1 MLLFLAMCPP
11 SANRIWKTFRG
22 KNVLSREAKQ
32 YYDAAFVTWHEKAEW
47 EFVDVEIGIV
57 MTRRFGDVDNR
68 IKPVLDALTH
78 ARVWADDKCVAS
90 VSARLFA
97 PNKRYPLGATLV
109 QIRPAREKYGDFQ
122 CYIDSLVCSPTTSNG
137 ESGAKA
143 KATTRRDD
151 TNTSTNATRK
161 KRGDGAITE

>member
-1 MLLFLAMCPP
+1 MCPP
-11 SANRIWKTFRG
+11 SANRIWKVFRG

-32 YYDAAFVTWHEKAEW
+32 YYDAAFVTWHEKVEW

-78 ARVWADDKCVAS
+78 ARVWPDDKCVAS

-109 QIRPAREKYGDFQ
+109 QIRPALEKYGDFQ
-122 CYIDSLVCSPTTSNG
+122 CYINNYVNNLVCSPTVSNG
-137 ESGAKA
+137 ASGEKA

-151 TNTSTNATRK
+151 TTTSTNATRK

>member
-1 MLLFLAMCPP
+1 MCPP

-22 KNVLSREAKQ
+22 KTVLSREAKQ

-78 ARVWADDKCVAS
+78 ARVWTDDKCVAS

-97 PNKRYPLGATLV
+97 PEKRYPLGATLV

-122 CYIDSLVCSPTTSNG
+122 CYIDHLVCSPTTLNG
-137 ESGAKA
+137 ESGEKA
-143 KATTRRDD
+143 KATTQSRPVA
-151 TNTSTNATRK
+151 TTTSTNATRK
-161 KRGDGAITE
+161 KRGNDAITE

>member
-1 MLLFLAMCPP
+1 MCPP

-78 ARVWADDKCVAS
+78 ARVWSDDKCVAS

-97 PNKRYPLGATLV
+97 PMREKYPLGATLV

-122 CYIDSLVCSPTTSNG
+122 CYIDHLVCSPTISNG

-143 KATTRRDD
+143 NPTTQSRQVV

-161 KRGDGAITE
+161 KRGNGAITE